1 MEAILLFSRIV
12 GKKKE
17 GEYEGFARSLS
28 LSLSLSLARSLYPK
42 ERKIGD
48 TKLIVVF
55 IRFNSPL
62 PLHLTF
68 LNRLP

>member
-1 MEAILLFSRIV
+1 MRVLL
-12 GKKKE
+12 G
-17 GEYEGFARSLS
+17 RSLS
-28 LSLSLSLARSLYPK
+28 LSPSRSLDPK

-48 TKLIVVF
+48 TELIVVF